1 MLVPPNDRGH
11 GKAMKYTRKPGPA
24 PASLWGPSYPGST
37 RFTTAKNEIMGRN
50 NEYLAKMHER
60 LKTWDAEVAALAAA
74 GGDLAGSARAEYE
87 ERIRELRRHRDAADG
102 ALQELR
108 LATVA
113 ASQGRHAGV
122 ELAWE
127 TMSKALAKAS
137 EDSRG

>member
-1 MLVPPNDRGH
+1 
-11 GKAMKYTRKPGPA
+11 MKYNRKPGSAPA
-24 PASLWGPSYPGST
+24 PLWGPSFPGST

-60 LKTWDAEVAALAAA
+60 LKVWDAEVEALAAA
-74 GGDLAGSARAEYE
+74 GGDIAAGARAGYE
-87 ERIRELRRHRDAADG
+87 EHMRELRLHRDAAQA

-113 ASQGRHAGV
+113 ASRDRHAGV
-122 ELAWE
+122 EQAWE

-137 EDSRG
+137 EASRG